1 VALSL
6 NDSLSKLERLSPE
19 RLHETSQR
27 LRADLGGAE
36 WKMALCL
43 LATVRT
49 RSFRKLGYSN
59 ITEYAE
65 KALSL
70 SGKKAGCLLGTARAL
85 EHLPLLSEAF
95 RQGRIG
101 WGKVR
106 AIRGL
111 ATPETEEQWLE
122 FALAHST
129 DEVVRKVSLSPRA
142 WKRHQALQSSL
153 EGSPVVT
160 EGAVAEVLAR
170 EDVACRSVLSGHGG
184 DVPIP
189 AETADD
195 RGGVQSKVEARH
207 GTPPSASLPSIGRD
221 GQFSSPPIQTNFEL
235 PTPPKTIRL
244 VLELTPDQYA
254 LYERAEARV
263 RAQER
268 KQVPR
273 AVVLTKMAESVLNNG
288 TARSRAKHQVLIHT
302 QPDTGQTW
310 YDTQRGPL
318 PVHPTVLQQAA
329 AKRAPL
335 QVGPALPVAPE
346 KSPPG
351 PKQAYARQPIPN
363 AILRQVFALAGHQ
376 CQCCGARGCPLDV
389 HHTQPVSE
397 GGGNSLKTLRLL
409 CQACHS
415 LEHESDFAEKP
426 RWRTGRSVG
435 LRKSKARAQARAR
448 NQGKVSKVPE
458 GDKPDDP

>member
-1 VALSL
+1 VPLSL
-6 NDSLSKLERLSPE
+6 NDSLSKLERLSPQ
-19 RLHETSQR
+19 RLHQTSQR
-27 LRADLGGAE
+27 LRAELGGAE

-49 RSFRKLGYSN
+49 SSFRKLGFSN

-85 EHLPLLSEAF
+85 EHLPVLSEAF

-111 ATPETEEQWLE
+111 ATPETEVQWLE

-129 DEVVRKVSLSPRA
+129 DEVVHKVSLSPRA

-153 EGSPVVT
+153 EGNPVVT
-160 EGAVAEVLAR
+160 ERAVAEVLASEGSAAKAVLHNKEAPTATVVETSIQKGSEVSR
-170 EDVACRSVLSGHGG
+170 ENQ
-184 DVPIP
+184 P
-189 AETADD
+189 
-195 RGGVQSKVEARH
+195 
-207 GTPPSASLPSIGRD
+207 
-221 GQFSSPPIQTNFEL
+221 SSPPIQLKPEP

-263 RAQER
+263 RTQER
-268 KQVPR
+268 KHVPR
-273 AVVLTKMAESVLNNG
+273 AVVLTKMAEAVLNNG

-302 QPDTGQTW
+302 QPDSGQTW

-318 PVHPTVLQQAA
+318 PVHPTVLQQATA
-329 AKRAPL
+329 QREPL
-335 QVGPALPVAPE
+335 QMGPASPSSPGTIPAGRTVAQNPA
-346 KSPPG
+346 KSRSG
-351 PKQAYARQPIPN
+351 PRQDHTRQTIPN
-363 AILRQVFALAGHQ
+363 KILRQLFAL
-376 CQCCGARGCPLDV
+376 
-389 HHTQPVSE
+389 
-397 GGGNSLKTLRLL
+397 
-409 CQACHS
+409 
-415 LEHESDFAEKP
+415 
-426 RWRTGRSVG
+426 
-435 LRKSKARAQARAR
+435 
-448 NQGKVSKVPE
+448 
-458 GDKPDDP
+458 